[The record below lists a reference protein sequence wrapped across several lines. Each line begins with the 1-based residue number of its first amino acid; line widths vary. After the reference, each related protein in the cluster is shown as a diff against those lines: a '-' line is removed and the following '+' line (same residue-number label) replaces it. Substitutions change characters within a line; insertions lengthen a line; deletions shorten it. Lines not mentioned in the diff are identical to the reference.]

1 MAKKGDRP
9 HLYKKEGKVFP
20 CAGTLLPATPSPRG
34 QPLKPRCAHENK
46 RRSVPVL
53 NICPCLK
60 HKQRS
65 VPLFTKF
72 AKQGVSPFDRKS
84 GLKQG
89 QTSFRKI
96 YKKYCHKSW
105 REGVR
110 HRAKRLFLGLPR
122 EWHYNSFYTPKNV

>member
-9 HLYKKEGKVFP
+9 HLYTKEGKVFP

-46 RRSVPVL
+46 RRSVPV
-53 NICPCLK
+53 
-60 HKQRS
+60 
-65 VPLFTKF
+65 FTKF

-89 QTSFRKI
+89 QTLIKKGGQTSFRK
-96 YKKYCHKSW
+96 
-105 REGVR
+105 R
-110 HRAKRLFLGLPR
+110 
-122 EWHYNSFYTPKNV
+122 